1 MKYLSR
7 VFFASLTLAAIFF
20 LSGCQGLVAGGGPV
34 TPPVTPP
41 PVTPPPPP
49 PPAAKPSTVTITED
63 GSGSGG
69 VTSSPAGID
78 CGSTCTANFADG
90 DITLTAAPGASFV
103 FTGWSGACTGTD
115 LTCVIPAGSTATANV
130 TFTATLQS
138 INHIIF
144 TFQENRSFD
153 HYFGNLKEYRQNQG
167 LDTDVDDRPHGAT
180 NPAYDTTQ
188 DDVQSF
194 HLITKCVENPSPSW
208 NESHVDFNRGNP
220 VSGTFKGDGFVR
232 TAAHDAIN
240 TGMADITGQRVMGY
254 YVDDDLPFYY
264 FMATNFAMS
273 DRWFAPMMSRTQ
285 PNRLYMVAATSDG
298 HVYPPA
304 FGTKVN
310 RKTIFE
316 LLQNAGISWRVYV
329 PKGNPTLIEGS
340 EMVMFPFSNQ
350 HSGNFVLASQFKD
363 DVANGTL
370 AQVSFIDA
378 GSFSGLDE
386 HPADDPTMPGGSI
399 QQGSFYIQDEYIT
412 PFLNSPSW
420 KDSVFILS
428 WDEHGGFYDHV
439 APQPAVAPDNVAAND
454 FMPGDICSVVD
465 GPTCGFKHTGYR
477 VPMMVISPF
486 SKKNYVSHAVADH
499 TAILKFIETR
509 FGLPNLTERDK
520 AQIDMSTEFF
530 DFVNA
535 PWATPPA
542 SVPIQPKVGPC
553 VLTLP

>member
-1 MKYLSR
+1 MKFLSR
-7 VFFASLTLAAIFF
+7 VFLASLTLAAIFF

-69 VTSSPAGID
+69 VTSTPAGID
-78 CGSTCTANFADG
+78 CGSTCTAKFADG
-90 DITLTAAPGASFV
+90 DITLTAAPGPSFV

-153 HYFGNLKEYRQNQG
+153 HYFGHMNDYRQNLG
-167 LDTDVDDRPHGAT
+167 LDPDVDGTPGNAS
-180 NPAYDTTQ
+180 NPSYDQMST
-188 DDVQSF
+188 VEPF
-194 HLITKCVENPSPSW
+194 HMHSKCVENPSPSW
-208 NESHVDFNRGNP
+208 NESHVDFNRDNP
-220 VSGTFKGDGFVR
+220 VSGTFQGNGFVR

-240 TGMADITGQRVMGY
+240 TGMADTLGIRAMGY
-254 YVDDDLPFYY
+254 YDGNDLNYYY
-264 FMATNFAMS
+264 FLATNFAMS

-316 LLQNAGISWRVYV
+316 LLEEKGITWRVYV
-329 PKGNPTLIEGS
+329 PEAHPTLIEGS

-350 HSGNFVLASQFKD
+350 HPNNFVLAETFKD
-363 DVANGTL
+363 DVNNGTL

-378 GSFSGLDE
+378 GSFSGKDE
-386 HPADDPTMPGGSI
+386 HPADDPSMPGGSV
-399 QQGSFYIQDEYIT
+399 QQGADYVQHAYIDPLI
-412 PFLNSPSW
+412 NSPSW

-439 APQPAVAPDNVAAND
+439 APQPAVAPDNVAVQD

-477 VPMMVISPF
+477 VPMMLISPF
-486 SKKNYVSHAVADH
+486 AKKNYVSHAVADH

-509 FGLPNLTERDK
+509 FGLTNLTERDK

-535 PWATPPA
+535 PWATPPPSTPMQTKA
-542 SVPIQPKVGPC
+542 GPC
-553 VLTLP
+553 LLSLP